1 MEANGT
7 EASSE
12 EVTQPTLRAKRGP
25 GKSASTLSAPR
36 TLDEG
41 MNGPPG
47 TPSAPLEEVLVKP
60 AGRWD
65 SMFHLKWD
73 SMYDDFYHQILPE
86 GSQARNFDLTIPK
99 EAIDLSLWGGQKV
112 VSLEQWFSKEAMD
125 KLNGIHS
132 GLKAEMKA
140 KNIRKYRKEWD
151 LWVTQL
157 EFLRLPS
164 KFVIEV
170 QNGIDEAADFVGKP
184 MARSLKRIREGLS
197 CIEGKLKKLCGEL
210 WKEMKKRLSW
220 PAFGDPW
227 MALKAKKM
235 LLAYM
240 HNYLLMKK
248 YGEYMDAMKG

>member
-1 MEANGT
+1 
-7 EASSE
+7 
-12 EVTQPTLRAKRGP
+12 
-25 GKSASTLSAPR
+25 
-36 TLDEG
+36 
-41 MNGPPG
+41 
-47 TPSAPLEEVLVKP
+47 
-60 AGRWD
+60 
-65 SMFHLKWD
+65 
-73 SMYDDFYHQILPE
+73 MYDDFYHQILPE

-164 KFVIEV
+164 KFVIEL

-184 MARSLKRIREGLS
+184 RARSWKRIRE
-197 CIEGKLKKLCGEL
+197 
-210 WKEMKKRLSW
+210 
-220 PAFGDPW
+220 
-227 MALKAKKM
+227 
-235 LLAYM
+235 
-240 HNYLLMKK
+240 
-248 YGEYMDAMKG
+248 